1 MYSPV
6 SLDFF
11 NMKVIQE
18 EILLDAIKK
27 NGIK

>member
-6 SLDFF
+6 SLDLF
-11 NMKVIQE
+11 NMKAIPE
-18 EILLDAIKK
+18 EILLEAIKK